1 MNWSTNNRICMLLQL
16 PWEEVAVLAVDYSNR
31 DYVGQDLAAS

>member
-1 MNWSTNNRICMLLQL
+1 MVQENDFQ